1 MAHFVSAS
9 LLCASDLDSTQ
20 TALRDFPVCA
30 VGNDLSKDH

>member
-1 MAHFVSAS
+1 MAHFVSVS

-30 VGNDLSKDH
+30 MGNGLSKDH

>member
-20 TALRDFPVCA
+20 IALRDFPVCA
-30 VGNDLSKDH
+30 MGNDLSKDH